1 MLEEML
7 DIEFDIKDFDV
18 NKFTTIEKLID
29 FCHMKGKP
37 SK

>member
-1 MLEEML
+1 M
-7 DIEFDIKDFDV
+7 DFDV

-37 SK
+37 GKWKGK